1 MTNILFLWLLR
12 LINLGCEHEPA
23 DYVDYLKI
31 RRKEHLKKQQETTED
46 QYQHE
51 KYQNRELRLEIEQEI
66 HSSEH
71 GGEEDAEI
79 M

>member
-1 MTNILFLWLLR
+1 M
-12 LINLGCEHEPA
+12 
-23 DYVDYLKI
+23 KI
-31 RRKEHLKKQQETTED
+31 RRKEHLKKQQEATED